1 MSCQYR
7 RYTQAK
13 SAYCRREQGF
23 TLIEVMVALAILAM
37 VAVVA
42 STASGTYLRSVNNL
56 KVRTLAQFVAQN
68 VATDLTLN
76 PTAITREQTRQVDS
90 QGRAW
95 LVTIAPQIDPNLSQY
110 ASPSMTQS
118 MSQST
123 GSNGSS
129 PFATLTP
136 MQITVAPMDEA
147 GQVANS
153 VADLTVVVRQH
164 VE

>member
-7 RYTQAK
+7 CYTQAK

-23 TLIEVMVALAILAM
+23 TLIEVMGALAIFAM
-37 VAVVA
+37 VAIVA
-42 STASGTYLRSVNNL
+42 SQASGTYLRSVNNL

-68 VATDLTLN
+68 IATDLTLN
-76 PTAITREQTRQVDS
+76 PTAITREQTRQVES

-95 LVTIAPQIDPNLSQY
+95 LVTVAPQIDPNLSQY

-136 MQITVAPMDEA
+136 VQITVAPMDEA

-164 VE
+164 AE

>member
-42 STASGTYLRSVNNL
+42 SQASGTYLRSVNNL

-68 VATDLTLN
+68 IATDLTLN
-76 PTAITREQTRQVDS
+76 PTAITREQTRQVES

-95 LVTIAPQIDPNLSQY
+95 LVTVAPQIDPNLSQY

-164 VE
+164 AE

>member
-1 MSCQYR
+1 M
-7 RYTQAK
+7 
-13 SAYCRREQGF
+13 
-23 TLIEVMVALAILAM
+23 
-37 VAVVA
+37 
-42 STASGTYLRSVNNL
+42 
-56 KVRTLAQFVAQN
+56 RTLAQFVAQN

-76 PTAITREQTRQVDS
+76 PTAITREQTRQVES

-95 LVTIAPQIDPNLSQY
+95 LVTVAPQIEPNLSQY
-110 ASPSMTQS
+110 ASSSMTQS

-136 MQITVAPMDEA
+136 VQITVAPMDEA

-164 VE
+164 AE